1 MGHRRSAMFIDFD
14 NFFSGLL
21 SSDPKA
27 ALELT
32 ERPSAWIHRLA
43 TQDADDVRR
52 WLVLRCYMNPSGS
65 IAHPLRPGERL
76 YFSKFRPFFTQ
87 AGVEVVDCP
96 SLTRG
101 AKNGADIRIV
111 IDVMTALQ
119 HDTCYDEF
127 VLASSDADFT
137 PLLQVLRAHDRRTA
151 IIATG
156 STAVAYEALAD
167 QYLDEQDLF
176 DLMTPA
182 QESETDVAED
192 AAAILE
198 VHSVAGNTAPGG
210 RPNDE
215 EAWREFCEV
224 VRSDYESSEVPIN
237 CARLASRIH
246 ADLGE
251 VVTRTRWFGGGTFR
265 KAVERIG
272 LPNIDFS
279 QHHFWDSARHP
290 APKPVQLGLSDP
302 PEASAPLPPGITRFC
317 DVAKM
322 PRLPQE
328 HWPVVFAVL
337 SEYARELDF
346 NLTEASKWSRD
357 RAGELG
363 VEVSRRALL
372 YAIRGARIGGADLS
386 ADQAPSAP
394 AIGRAVFS
402 SVLEQAALAGFSP
415 SEDEQQDLAE
425 WLAVDASSSRLVLGM
440 Q

>member
-27 ALELT
+27 ALELA
-32 ERPSAWIHRLA
+32 ERPSVWINRLS
-43 TQDADDVRR
+43 TKSGDDARR
-52 WLVLRCYMNPSGS
+52 WLVLRCYMNPSGNV
-65 IAHPLRPGERL
+65 AHPLRPDERL

-96 SLTRG
+96 SLTKG

-111 IDVMTALQ
+111 VDVMTALQ
-119 HDTCYDEF
+119 HETHYDEI

-176 DLMTPA
+176 DLMAPA
-182 QESETDVAED
+182 QKSEADVNEEAAVILEAHDVAGD
-192 AAAILE
+192 
-198 VHSVAGNTAPGG
+198 TASEG
-210 RPNDE
+210 RPKDE
-215 EAWREFCEV
+215 EARREFCEV
-224 VRSDYESSEVPIN
+224 VRSDYESSEVPNN

-246 ADLGE
+246 ADMGE

-272 LPNIDFS
+272 LPNIEFS
-279 QHHFWDSARHP
+279 QHHFWDSARHLAP
-290 APKPVQLGLSDP
+290 APVQPGLSAP
-302 PEASAPLPPGITRFC
+302 PETLAPLPPGITRFC

-328 HWPVVFAVL
+328 HWPVVFQVL
-337 SEYARELDF
+337 SEYAREFDF
-346 NLTEASKWSRD
+346 ILSEASKWSRD
-357 RAGELG
+357 RARELG

-372 YAIRGARIGGADLS
+372 YVIRGARTGGANHS
-386 ADQAPSAP
+386 ADQVPDAS

-415 SEDEQQDLAE
+415 SEGEKRELAD
-425 WLAVDASSSRLVLGM
+425 WLTVDASSSRLVHEM

>member
-27 ALELT
+27 ALELA

-43 TQDADDVRR
+43 THDAHDVRR
-52 WLVLRCYMNPSGS
+52 WLVLRCYMNPSGN

-96 SLTRG
+96 SLTRE

-137 PLLQVLRAHDRRTA
+137 PLLQVLR
-151 IIATG
+151 
-156 STAVAYEALAD
+156 
-167 QYLDEQDLF
+167 
-176 DLMTPA
+176 
-182 QESETDVAED
+182 
-192 AAAILE
+192 
-198 VHSVAGNTAPGG
+198 
-210 RPNDE
+210 
-215 EAWREFCEV
+215 
-224 VRSDYESSEVPIN
+224 SDYETSETPIN

-272 LPNIDFS
+272 LPNLNFS
-279 QHHFWDSARHP
+279 QHHFWDSTRHLTP
-290 APKPVQLGLSDP
+290 EPVQPGPSYL
-302 PEASAPLPPGITRFC
+302 PEASDRQLSDHVVKVDLNQPMSEIRATLSRYPVKTRVSLTGTVVVARDIAHAKGNWASRSPGEHFSTLFEVPVPGAPTLVWTGPLMSLPSAALCSVACSNRPPWRGFLLPRTRNKTWPTGWQSTRRAPG
-317 DVAKM
+317 
-322 PRLPQE
+322 
-328 HWPVVFAVL
+328 L
-337 SEYARELDF
+337 STECSDDRSSARPSALRRSLATLSLAQYEL
-346 NLTEASKWSRD
+346 LTGWSRT
-357 RAGELG
+357 
-363 VEVSRRALL
+363 VSE
-372 YAIRGARIGGADLS
+372 GS
-386 ADQAPSAP
+386 
-394 AIGRAVFS
+394 
-402 SVLEQAALAGFSP
+402 
-415 SEDEQQDLAE
+415 
-425 WLAVDASSSRLVLGM
+425 GM
-440 Q
+440 VN

>member
-1 MGHRRSAMFIDFD
+1 MLHEPVRQYRPPPATGGAAVLFEVPDILYSGRSGGR
-14 NFFSGLL
+14 GLPQ
-21 SSDPKA
+21 S
-27 ALELT
+27 
-32 ERPSAWIHRLA
+32 H
-43 TQDADDVRR
+43 
-52 WLVLRCYMNPSGS
+52 
-65 IAHPLRPGERL
+65 
-76 YFSKFRPFFTQ
+76 
-87 AGVEVVDCP
+87 AG
-96 SLTRG
+96 G

-111 IDVMTALQ
+111 IDVITALQ
-119 HDTCYDEF
+119 HETCYDEF

-176 DLMTPA
+176 DLLVPA
-182 QESETDVAED
+182 QELEADVAEE

-198 VHSVAGNTAPGG
+198 AHSVAGDTAAGG
-210 RPNDE
+210 WPNDE

-224 VRSDYESSEVPIN
+224 VRSDYESSDVPIN

-265 KAVERIG
+265 QAVERIG
-272 LPNIDFS
+272 LPNLNFS
-279 QHHFWDSARHP
+279 PHHFWDSTRHP
-290 APKPVQLGLSDP
+290 APEPVQPGPSDP
-302 PEASAPLPPGITRFC
+302 PEVVPAPLPPGITRLC

-328 HWPVVFAVL
+328 HWPVVFKVL
-337 SEYARELDF
+337 SEYAREFDF
-346 NLTEASKWSRD
+346 NLSEASKWSRD
-357 RAGELG
+357 RATELG

-372 YAIRGARIGGADLS
+372 YVVRGARTGGADLS
-386 ADQAPSAP
+386 ADQAPDAP

-402 SVLEQAALAGFSP
+402 SVLEQAALAGFSA
-415 SEDEQQDLAE
+415 SEDEKQDLAD
-425 WLAVDASSSRLVLGM
+425 WLAVDASNSRPVHGM

>member
-21 SSDPKA
+21 GSDPKA
-27 ALELT
+27 ALELA

-43 TQDADDVRR
+43 AHDADDVRR

-65 IAHPLRPGERL
+65 VAHPLHPGERL

-119 HDTCYDEF
+119 HETCYDEF

-176 DLMTPA
+176 DLMVPA
-182 QESETDVAED
+182 QESEAGVAEE

-198 VHSVAGNTAPGG
+198 AHDVAGDTASGG
-210 RPNDE
+210 RSNDE

-272 LPNIDFS
+272 LPNLNFS
-279 QHHFWDSARHP
+279 PHHFWDSARHP
-290 APKPVQLGLSDP
+290 APEPVQPGPSDP
-302 PEASAPLPPGITRFC
+302 PEVPAPLPPGITRFC

-322 PRLPQE
+322 PRLPQD
-328 HWPVVFAVL
+328 HWPVVFEVL
-337 SEYARELDF
+337 SEYARGFDF
-346 NLTEASKWSRD
+346 NLSEASKWSRD
-357 RAGELG
+357 RARELG

-372 YAIRGARIGGADLS
+372 YVIRGARTGGADLS
-386 ADQAPSAP
+386 VDQAPDAP
-394 AIGRAVFS
+394 AIGRAVLS

-415 SEDEQQDLAE
+415 SEDEKQDLAD
-425 WLAVDASSSRLVLGM
+425 WLAVDASSSRLVHGM

>member
-1 MGHRRSAMFIDFD
+1 MFIDFD

-21 SSDPKA
+21 GSDPKA
-27 ALELT
+27 ALELA
-32 ERPSAWIHRLA
+32 ERPSAWINRLA
-43 TQDADDVRR
+43 TASGDDGRR

-65 IAHPLRPGERL
+65 IAHPLQPGERL

-176 DLMTPA
+176 DLMAPA
-182 QESETDVAED
+182 QESEADVAEE

-198 VHSVAGNTAPGG
+198 AHDFSGDTAPGG
-210 RPNDE
+210 RSNDE
-215 EAWREFCEV
+215 EAWQEFCEV
-224 VRSDYESSEVPIN
+224 VRSYYESSKVPIN

-272 LPNIDFS
+272 LPNLNFS
-279 QHHFWDSARHP
+279 SHHFWDSARHP
-290 APKPVQLGLSDP
+290 APEPVQPGPNDP
-302 PEASAPLPPGITRFC
+302 PEVSAPLPPGITRFC

-322 PRLPQE
+322 PRLPQQ
-328 HWPVVFAVL
+328 HWPVVFEVL
-337 SEYARELDF
+337 SEYAGEFDF
-346 NLTEASKWSRD
+346 NLSEASKWSRD
-357 RAGELG
+357 RARQLG

-372 YAIRGARIGGADLS
+372 YVIRGARTGGADLG
-386 ADQAPSAP
+386 ADQTPDAP
-394 AIGRAVFS
+394 AIARAVFS

-415 SEDEQQDLAE
+415 SEDEKQDLAD
-425 WLAVDASSSRLVLGM
+425 WLAVDVSSCRLVHGM